1 MTKREFFDAVRLR
14 YRWHL
19 KYLPQTCPCSKEY
32 TVDHAMQCPKG
43 GFLLQR
49 HDDVKDTIA
58 KLLDQTC
65 RDVEVEPPLTPLT
78 GERLGNQA
86 KSGDEARLDIAARG
100 FWQRGQRAFFDVRVF
115 SPFAQSHQ
123 NQDLLKV
130 FIKAEREKKRA
141 YNQRIIEVEHGSF
154 TPLIFSAYGGYS
166 PETDRFMKEL
176 GNKLAE
182 KLDSDISIVTNW
194 LRTKLSFSLIR
205 SAVLCIRGSR
215 TLRRTTLPI
224 DPSNI
229 DITNAMGRI
238 E

>member
-1 MTKREFFDAVRLR
+1 MILEFKISFYCTSSLSS
-14 YRWHL
+14 L
-19 KYLPQTCPCSKEY
+19 IESL
-32 TVDHAMQCPKG
+32 M
-43 GFLLQR
+43 F
-49 HDDVKDTIA
+49 
-58 KLLDQTC
+58 
-65 RDVEVEPPLTPLT
+65 
-78 GERLGNQA
+78 
-86 KSGDEARLDIAARG
+86 
-100 FWQRGQRAFFDVRVF
+100 
-115 SPFAQSHQ
+115 
-123 NQDLLKV
+123 QDLPKV

-182 KLDSDISIVTNW
+182 KLDSDTSIVTNW

-224 DPSNI
+224 DSSNI
-229 DITNAMGRI
+229 DITNAIGRI
-238 E
+238 D